1 MKPKYQL
8 KVKIKVS
15 KIVNDLKEELKDLPV
30 AELAEMKVNP
40 ELIRYVCNIVE
51 GQIKKKYKCNKKDIV
66 TSILLK
72 LNPALTEADKKTI
85 NDVVEYL
92 HSNGDIVAV
101 YAAKYVG
108 KLLVRLLKLT
118 VGVVL

>member
-72 LNPALTEADKKTI
+72 LNPALTEADK
-85 NDVVEYL
+85 
-92 HSNGDIVAV
+92 NGDIVAV